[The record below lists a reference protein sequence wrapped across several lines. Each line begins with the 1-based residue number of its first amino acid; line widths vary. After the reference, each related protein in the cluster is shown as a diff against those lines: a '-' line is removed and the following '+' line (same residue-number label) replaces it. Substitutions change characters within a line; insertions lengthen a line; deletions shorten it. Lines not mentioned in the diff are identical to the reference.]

1 MLYFLIRMI
10 VTKKKLTGKFD
21 DVKEY
26 KCTICGAS
34 FQHLLN
40 FTLHQQNH
48 NDNDQNVC
56 CRIFGYK

>member
-10 VTKKKLTGKFD
+10 VTKKSLTRKF

-34 FQHLLN
+34 FQHLVN
-40 FTLHQQNH
+40 FKLHQQNH
-48 NDNDQNVC
+48 IDNDQHVC
-56 CRIFGYK
+56 CKFFGYK